1 MAFLHFVYEG
11 VRIRRDGGPL
21 SEFDELKICAKDIVP
36 VCRPVLGNPAF
47 EHDFHRF
54 ANCELRSLNEI
65 REVGFH
71 EGPCPP
77 SLRRYVW
84 IWNDQRRSRLQKFD
98 ELDDASNAVRVDR
111 LPVSAGLR
119 SEERRVGKG
128 WVIT

>member
-1 MAFLHFVYEG
+1 MAFLNFVYEG

-65 REVGFH
+65 RELGFH

-77 SLRRYVW
+77 SLRRSVW
-84 IWNDQRRSRLQKFD
+84 IWNDQRCSHLQEFD
-98 ELDDASNAVRVDR
+98 ELYDS
-111 LPVSAGLR
+111 SKE
-119 SEERRVGKG
+119 SHVGKE
-128 WVIT
+128 WSRKCKYRWSPYNKKK